1 MELVTNN
8 RDLIRLDM
16 DPKTG
21 IHFNAKTNHPDRKQA
36 EKLAAFLKGTTKMPE
51 KDMTSLYY
59 EYLKALENRSAQFIW
74 NWWKNRGSNPGTH
87 FTLDAC

>member
-1 MELVTNN
+1 
-8 RDLIRLDM
+8 M

-74 NWWKNRGSNPGTH
+74 NWWKTGKASFGSESADVGV
-87 FTLDAC
+87 